1 MIFFF
6 SIFQFKS
13 YNCDCEHTKA
23 FTECYGNDNIN
34 GEIELKYTHQNAEWP
49 YIIQPSNLLT
59 EPFIFY
65 NPGLHELKNGITLS

>member
-13 YNCDCEHTKA
+13 HNCDCEHTKA

-49 YIIQPSNLLT
+49 YNII
-59 EPFIFY
+59 
-65 NPGLHELKNGITLS
+65 